1 MLGVFSLPEPVTFRP
16 GFLWGSATAGHQ
28 IEGGNIHSHKYRMEL
43 DGKFPECSGKACNF
57 RELYRQDIDL
67 LAELGHQA
75 FRLSLE
81 WPRIEPAPGVHDEAE
96 MKWYLQILELLKEKK
111 IRICVT
117 LMHLSHP
124 QWFEEIGEFH
134 RRENVDYFLRHL
146 EYLVPQVAPYAD
158 SWIVLNEFNGS
169 EDPRCVERKVNCLVA
184 HARAAELI
192 RNYSNAPV
200 STAHALVDWQ
210 PENPEDFFDRVRA
223 DLRDWV
229 GNRFF
234 FHAVRTGIVL
244 SPHRDAEEIPG
255 LRGSC
260 DFWALNYYTRHFVSA
275 RKFQGTVPR
284 PACCRIRMIDEPF
297 YLEEFYPEGLIRQL
311 ERLHD
316 LPVQIT
322 ENGVACDDDRF
333 RILYLARHLQALQE
347 AEQRGAK
354 IDAYYH
360 WSFLDN
366 FEWGS
371 FRPRFGLVHVDF
383 KTFRRTPKPS
393 AAFYREVIEQNG
405 FDLELLRKYL
415 PEFKEWKIYS

>member
-96 MKWYLQILELLKEKK
+96 MKWYLQVLELLKEKK

-124 QWFEEIGEFH
+124 QWFEEMGEFH

-244 SPHRDAEEIPG
+244 SPPSGCRGDSGTSRILRFLGAELLHAPFCFGAEISGDCSASG
-255 LRGSC
+255 L
-260 DFWALNYYTRHFVSA
+260 
-275 RKFQGTVPR
+275 
-284 PACCRIRMIDEPF
+284 
-297 YLEEFYPEGLIRQL
+297 
-311 ERLHD
+311 
-316 LPVQIT
+316 LP
-322 ENGVACDDDRF
+322 DPDDR
-333 RILYLARHLQALQE
+333 
-347 AEQRGAK
+347 
-354 IDAYYH
+354 
-360 WSFLDN
+360 
-366 FEWGS
+366 
-371 FRPRFGLVHVDF
+371 
-383 KTFRRTPKPS
+383 RTVLSGGVLSGRADPS
-393 AAFYREVIEQNG
+393 AGTTARSACSDHG
-405 FDLELLRKYL
+405 KR
-415 PEFKEWKIYS
+415 SGMRR